1 MCDNCNPAPLSNEEM
16 LDLISTFLSQKQAAM
31 NKAFNDYFKAQTRIH
46 ELEQENAKLREEL
59 AKYGSCEIL

>member
-31 NKAFNDYFKAQTRIH
+31 N